1 VKTLAGG
8 CTGCTGATEEEV
20 ATGATEEEVAT
31 GNEETGNRKETGWP
45 EPLAR

>member
-8 CTGCTGATEEEV
+8 CTGC
-20 ATGATEEEVAT
+20 TGATEEEVAT